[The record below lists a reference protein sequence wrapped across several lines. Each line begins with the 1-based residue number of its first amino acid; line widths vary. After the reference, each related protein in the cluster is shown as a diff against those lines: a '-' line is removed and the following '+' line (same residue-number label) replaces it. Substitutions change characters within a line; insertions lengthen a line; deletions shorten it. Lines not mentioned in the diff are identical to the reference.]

1 MSDTIKVPRE
11 DVDKTLEVLNWHIRL
26 YPSDD
31 GVKNVANALYAIIHG
46 GSLEVGVPEDQG
58 DAKMTP
64 WEREESLHRQG
75 WKDIESIPTD
85 GMRVQL
91 LTNSGSVT
99 SLFANPEFKHEAAK
113 HYTHWRVPPM
123 ERPAMGMDEAIETLK
138 AVRDNENAR
147 KEDDPNFATVK
158 REDLERLTKAEHILK
173 QVYEQAYILS
183 GDRVVI
189 PEGAYDLVRN
199 HCREWAVEASE
210 VAMNGASEAVND
222 AIRRGMIKFDEDA
235 TEQQELTNEVAQA
248 IYKVLKKE
256 IGFEE

>member
-1 MSDTIKVPRE
+1 
-11 DVDKTLEVLNWHIRL
+11 
-26 YPSDD
+26 
-31 GVKNVANALYAIIHG
+31 
-46 GSLEVGVPEDQG
+46 
-58 DAKMTP
+58 
-64 WEREESLHRQG
+64 
-75 WKDIESIPTD
+75 
-85 GMRVQL
+85 
-91 LTNSGSVT
+91 
-99 SLFANPEFKHEAAK
+99 
-113 HYTHWRVPPM
+113 
-123 ERPAMGMDEAIETLK
+123 
-138 AVRDNENAR
+138 
-147 KEDDPNFATVK
+147 VK